1 MYVTDNAQRPVASLP
16 GLVHRT
22 LAGRADGLAQLS
34 LWRQTIAPGGATPP
48 HRHDC
53 EEVVLID
60 SGEGELVIGGVAHR
74 FRADSTLVIPRNVD
88 HQIVNTGAT
97 PIECTAAFSV
107 SPVAVYLPDGQA
119 FPLPWES

>member
-1 MYVTDNAQRPVASLP
+1 MYVTHNQQRPEASLP

-22 LAGRADGLAQLS
+22 LAGRADGLAHLS
-34 LWRQTIAPGGATPP
+34 VWRQTIAPGGATPP

-60 SGEGELVIGGVAHR
+60 RGEGELVIGGVAHR
-74 FRADSTLVIPRNVD
+74 FGADSTLVIPRNVD

-119 FPLPWES
+119 LPLPWES